1 MSEESFI
8 DSTASKSTTI
18 ENLDLNVDDHFQS
31 KMVVNIKI
39 NVSACE
45 RVLALDRDCAG
56 WTTRAREYTYIHTY
70 TLASYPGSNYA
81 GEEKRAWYILLA
93 HALSFARVRASEW
106 RKTSRY
112 E

>member
-56 WTTRAREYTYIHTY
+56 
-70 TLASYPGSNYA
+70 
-81 GEEKRAWYILLA
+81 
-93 HALSFARVRASEW
+93 
-106 RKTSRY
+106 
-112 E
+112 